1 MTKMYNPVYDIMDES
16 GVLKK
21 LEKPVWT
28 NLNED
33 VVESKEEAHGKK
45 VRYKGKYP

>member
-1 MTKMYNPVYDIMDES
+1 MTNMYNPVYDIMDES

-21 LEKPVWT
+21 LEEPVWM

-33 VVESKEEAHGKK
+33 VVESKEEANGEK
-45 VRYKGKYP
+45 VRYKVKYP